1 MITITTGTT
10 RIKFEPGFDTGT
22 TIDMRRELVYT
33 YLNPEVH
40 YRGNHNGPE
49 ARGSWVIQNN
59 LATAKDG
66 HSDGHTTYTLTL
78 TQKGIEWGERALKAS
93 LLSDLRYAI
102 ARTSSDINDSSRQ
115 LTQDRIIRRWDS
127 HPESLEALWV
137 ELAVPA
143 GLSVP
148 NYTGAPDAR
157 KKKTKSLYTLK
168 KGDKI
173 RIERNPEHPA
183 WKDAITSGDIDLV
196 EIAVA
201 TVEKGPTARNNSA
214 VILAA
219 DRAYDAKTGH
229 ETHNGASIIKMID

>member
-1 MITITTGTT
+1 MITVTTGTT
-10 RIKFEPGFDTGT
+10 IKFEPGFDTGT
-22 TIDMRRELVYT
+22 TVEMRRELVYA

-40 YRGNHNGPE
+40 YLGGHNGPE
-49 ARGSWVIQNN
+49 ARGSWVVQNN

-66 HSDGHTTYTLTL
+66 HSEGCATYTLTL

-93 LLSDLRYAI
+93 LLSDLRYDI
-102 ARTSSDINDSSRQ
+102 ARTSNDINASSHRLGQ
-115 LTQDRIIRRWDS
+115 NRVIRRWDS

-148 NYTGAPDAR
+148 DYTGAPDAR
-157 KKKTKSLYTLK
+157 KKAPKSLYTLRK
-168 KGDKI
+168 YDKV
-173 RIERNPEHPA
+173 RIERNLEHPA
-183 WKDAITSGDIDLV
+183 WKNAITNGDIGLV

-201 TVEKGPTARNNSA
+201 TVEKGPTACNDSA

-219 DRAYDAKTGH
+219 GRAYDTKTGYQ
-229 ETHNGASIIKMID
+229 THGGASIIKMID